1 MSTFTTVMLLGWAVL
16 IASWFPKKWFIKDDQ
31 TRRLVNICLAA
42 IAFGIFVATG
52 FAEFIL
58 KPGGL

>member
-1 MSTFTTVMLLGWAVL
+1 MLLGWAVL
-16 IASWFPKKWFIKDDQ
+16 IVSWIPKKWFIKDDQ

-42 IAFGIFVATG
+42 IAFGIFVATE